1 MHNISFI
8 FTIETGILY
17 LRALNFSQEREG
29 GGGYIDAESLKGI
42 LREYFEEPLN
52 RQMN

>member
-17 LRALNFSQEREG
+17 LRALNFSQERERG
-29 GGGYIDAESLKGI
+29 GGGYIDAES

>member
-29 GGGYIDAESLKGI
+29 GEYIDAESLKGI